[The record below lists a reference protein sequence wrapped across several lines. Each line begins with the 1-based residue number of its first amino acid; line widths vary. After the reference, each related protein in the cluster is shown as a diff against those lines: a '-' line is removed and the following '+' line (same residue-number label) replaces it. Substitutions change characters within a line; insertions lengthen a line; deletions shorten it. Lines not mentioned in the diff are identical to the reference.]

1 MNAGQNILQFENG
14 VQLTANELIENIQQL
29 PEVLSLSD
37 GSTLVIWQTDD
48 IHPAQSPT
56 GEYLPGGIKAQRFDH
71 HGNKIG
77 EEKYLTDVGGTGS
90 HNWVTGSANDD
101 NSFTIIFES
110 RNENGTGIDYDGQ
123 YNGIFAQKFDSS
135 LDPISSIFQV
145 NTTWNRDQE
154 KASVSS
160 IDDQHMLVAWQTNDD
175 DANKKWEIN
184 AQVISSDRVSQYDEI
199 TVNSYSSG
207 SQNKPDTT
215 VISDD
220 LFLVGWVSNDYQNGH
235 NQTGIFVQ
243 AIDKT
248 GGLVGQQFKLNVLN
262 DYGSTVSGFSAL
274 NGVKL
279 CQLGENKF
287 AAAWTSN
294 GGGSDGIYHNIF
306 SYEKDNNG
314 GWI

>member
-1 MNAGQNILQFENG
+1 M
-14 VQLTANELIENIQQL
+14 
-29 PEVLSLSD
+29 
-37 GSTLVIWQTDD
+37 VIWQTDD

-77 EEKYLTDVGGTGS
+77 GEKYLTDVGGTGS

-110 RNENGTGIDYDGQ
+110 RNENGTGTDFDGQ
-123 YNGIFAQKFDSS
+123 YNGVFAQKFDSS

-145 NTTWNRDQE
+145 NTTWIKDQE

-160 IDDQHMLVAWQTNDD
+160 IDDQHMLVAWHTND

-184 AQVISSDRVSQYDEI
+184 AQVISSDGVSQYNEI

-207 SQNKPDTT
+207 SQHKPDTT

-220 LFLVGWVSNDYQNGH
+220 LFLVGWVSNDYQNGR

-248 GGLVGQQFKLNVLN
+248 GGLVGHSLN
-262 DYGSTVSGFSAL
+262 SMF
-274 NGVKL
+274 
-279 CQLGENKF
+279 
-287 AAAWTSN
+287 
-294 GGGSDGIYHNIF
+294 
-306 SYEKDNNG
+306 
-314 GWI
+314 